1 MKNEKI
7 IDHNKLIYF
16 LAILKFIIPFIL
28 VPAFYELHRDEYL
41 YLAEAKHV
49 AWGYME
55 VPPML
60 SFLGWIANLF
70 GATMF
75 WVKLWPGLF
84 GAATFI
90 ITAKIVTDLGGKIV
104 AIVLCFLAF
113 ILTGYIRLFYLFHPN
128 FLDVFFWTL
137 MAFAVFKF
145 IITNQHKWLYLLGIS
160 AGLGM
165 MSKYSTAFYLISIL
179 AGLLITQHRTIFL
192 NKHLYFGGLIGL
204 CIFLPNI
211 LWQYNHHLP
220 LLAHMHELEDEQ
232 LKFNTPIN
240 FIIGQ
245 LLMLLPFLFLW
256 LIGLYFSS
264 FSKEGKPYRIFGWAY
279 LFVMI
284 ILIIFRGK
292 NYYALGVYPILFAF
306 GSYQFEQYSL
316 KRLKWIKYIPLGFGI
331 LLSAYIYPL
340 LLPVAKPVAL
350 ANYYQKAKLTNT
362 GDFIWEDQ
370 QKHELPQDFAD
381 MIGWEDLA
389 SKTAKVYHSLS
400 KEQQVKTMIYCRGY
414 FSAGALNY
422 YAEKFYLPEVYSDNA
437 SFLGW
442 MPNKYAIN
450 NLILVGKNMP
460 DSTDLV
466 FTLFKNKRIA
476 DSSGVP
482 FFRENKM
489 KIILFENGKDS
500 LNIAIEQG
508 IKELKQRFR
517 L

>member
-1 MKNEKI
+1 MKI
-7 IDHNKLIYF
+7 INQHKLIYF
-16 LAILKFIIPFIL
+16 LAIVKFIIPFIL
-28 VPAFYELHRDEYL
+28 VSSFYELHRDEYL
-41 YLAEAKHV
+41 YLAEAKHL

-60 SFLGWIANLF
+60 PFLGWIANLF
-70 GATMF
+70 GETMF

-90 ITAKIVTDLGGKIV
+90 ITAKIVTDLGGKTIS
-104 AIVLCFLAF
+104 IVLCFLPF

-128 FLDVFFWTL
+128 FLDTFFWTL

-145 IITNQHKWLYLLGIS
+145 IRTNQNKWLYLLGFS

-165 MSKYSTAFYLISIL
+165 MSKYSTAFYLMSIL
-179 AGLLITQHRTIFL
+179 VGLLITQHRTIFL
-192 NKHLYFGGLIGL
+192 NKHLYIGGLIGL

-211 LWQYNHHLP
+211 FWQYNHNLP
-220 LLAHMHELEDEQ
+220 LIAHMQELQEEQ
-232 LKFNTPIN
+232 LQYNTPIN

-245 LLMLLPFLFLW
+245 FLMLLPFLFLW
-256 LIGLYFSS
+256 LIGLYFVS
-264 FSKEGKPYRIFGWAY
+264 FSKEGKPYQTFGWAY
-279 LFVMI
+279 ILVI
-284 ILIIFRGK
+284 SILIILHGK
-292 NYYALGVYPILFAF
+292 NYYSLGVYPILFAF
-306 GSYQFEQYSL
+306 GSYQFEQL
-316 KRLKWIKYIPLGFGI
+316 RFKHLNWVKYIPLGLGI
-331 LLSAYIYPL
+331 LLSIYIYPL
-340 LLPVAKPVAL
+340 LLPIAEPAEL
-350 ANYYQKAKLTNT
+350 SNYYQKAKLNKS

-370 QKHELPQDFAD
+370 QEHELPQDYAD

-389 SKTAKVYHSLS
+389 SKTAKAYHSLS
-400 KEQQVKTMIYCRGY
+400 KEQQTKTLIYCRGY

-422 YAEKFYLPEVYSDNA
+422 YAKKFDLPEVYSDNA

-442 MPNKYAIN
+442 MPKKYAIN

-466 FTLFKNKRIA
+466 FTLFKNKRIV

-482 FFRENKM
+482 YFRERKM

-500 LNIAIEQG
+500 LNTAIEQG
-508 IKELKQRFR
+508 IKQLKQRFH

>member
-28 VPAFYELHRDEYL
+28 VSSFYELHRDEYL

-211 LWQYNHHLP
+211 LWQYNHNLP
-220 LLAHMHELEDEQ
+220 YLE
-232 LKFNTPIN
+232 
-240 FIIGQ
+240 
-245 LLMLLPFLFLW
+245 
-256 LIGLYFSS
+256 
-264 FSKEGKPYRIFGWAY
+264 
-279 LFVMI
+279 
-284 ILIIFRGK
+284 
-292 NYYALGVYPILFAF
+292 
-306 GSYQFEQYSL
+306 
-316 KRLKWIKYIPLGFGI
+316 
-331 LLSAYIYPL
+331 
-340 LLPVAKPVAL
+340 
-350 ANYYQKAKLTNT
+350 
-362 GDFIWEDQ
+362 
-370 QKHELPQDFAD
+370 
-381 MIGWEDLA
+381 
-389 SKTAKVYHSLS
+389 
-400 KEQQVKTMIYCRGY
+400 
-414 FSAGALNY
+414 
-422 YAEKFYLPEVYSDNA
+422 
-437 SFLGW
+437 
-442 MPNKYAIN
+442 
-450 NLILVGKNMP
+450 
-460 DSTDLV
+460 
-466 FTLFKNKRIA
+466 
-476 DSSGVP
+476 
-482 FFRENKM
+482 
-489 KIILFENGKDS
+489 
-500 LNIAIEQG
+500 
-508 IKELKQRFR
+508 
-517 L
+517 